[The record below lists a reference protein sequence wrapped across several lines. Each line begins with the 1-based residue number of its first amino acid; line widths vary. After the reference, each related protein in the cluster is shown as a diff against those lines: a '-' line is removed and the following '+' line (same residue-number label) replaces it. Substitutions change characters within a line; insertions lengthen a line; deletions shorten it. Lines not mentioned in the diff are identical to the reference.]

1 MAETFS
7 QLATRVLQQEP
18 LQIKKQTSLRKSE
31 GLNRSNSRGAAAA
44 QTPAASKEPSID
56 ELIKKTN
63 KEYSEDRIGSIVTNG
78 LIKNMALYDGIELNG
93 PRSEA
98 KVPNKDSIDQRRA
111 QLNTKSK
118 GKVPLKK
125 EQPFTKISKYKF
137 NKNGMSDWEALKA
150 TASPKE
156 LKGLLDVEERAKP
169 LHQQKAFKE
178 RMQQLDKVINDAKA
192 HYNTIQEINQLKENE
207 PELKITKEPDPD
219 LMKGLGSMIGE

>member
-1 MAETFS
+1 M
-7 QLATRVLQQEP
+7 
-18 LQIKKQTSLRKSE
+18 
-31 GLNRSNSRGAAAA
+31 
-44 QTPAASKEPSID
+44 
-56 ELIKKTN
+56 
-63 KEYSEDRIGSIVTNG
+63 
-78 LIKNMALYDGIELNG
+78 
-93 PRSEA
+93 A

-125 EQPFTKISKYKF
+125 EQPFTKTSKYRF
-137 NKNGMSDWEALKA
+137 NKNGVSDWEALKV

-156 LKGLLDVEERAKP
+156 LKDLEDTEERVKP